1 MGLPISCSIHY
12 GAQDFILPGYLSS
25 RSDFERTF
33 GQPLKLAARKGNLCN
48 VAEEKRSLLNRL
60 KEPFLLRRLKTD
72 PAISADLPDKVQ
84 QTHECELNPKQ
95 RTAMAHDIT
104 APLTRF
110 VLVLFYTVPSLV
122 SPLTSRISQDFPGS
136 SRYQVDVSSHQWQFW
151 CPLSPLHIKYWPH
164 MASRLRENAW
174 GPGILIILGPSWV
187 LGEEDLHIGSED
199 AMGCFRRIWSQL

>member
-1 MGLPISCSIHY
+1 MVFFMGLPISCSIDY

-48 VAEEKRSLLNRL
+48 VAEEKRSLLNRM

-84 QTHECELNPKQ
+84 QTHECELSPKQ

-110 VLVLFYTVPSLV
+110 VPVLFYTVPSLV
-122 SPLTSRISQDFPGS
+122 SPLTSRISQDLPGS
-136 SRYQVDVSSHQWQFW
+136 SRIFQDLAGIRCVSSHQWQFW
-151 CPLSPLHIKYWPH
+151 CPLSP
-164 MASRLRENAW
+164 
-174 GPGILIILGPSWV
+174 
-187 LGEEDLHIGSED
+187 
-199 AMGCFRRIWSQL
+199 

>member
-12 GAQDFILPGYLSS
+12 GAQDFILPGYLPS

-84 QTHECELNPKQ
+84 QTHECELSPKQ

-122 SPLTSRISQDFPGS
+122 SPLTSRISQDLPGS

-151 CPLSPLHIKYWPH
+151 CPLSPLQSRQIL
-164 MASRLRENAW
+164 ASHGFTARVGRM
-174 GPGILIILGPSWV
+174 LGV
-187 LGEEDLHIGSED
+187 LES
-199 AMGCFRRIWSQL
+199 